1 MTQKILIVGIGV
13 MGAPMAKN
21 IINAGFDVAVCDES
35 SDALVDFHDI
45 ATLVST
51 SPSKAALNRNVI
63 ITVLPNSDIVENVL
77 FGEEGALASAAP
89 NSLVVDMSTGSYDK
103 TMKIAKKIEKLGHKF
118 VDAPVGRTPRE
129 ALTGQ
134 LLVMVGGEEQ
144 QVKELNGIFKAVG
157 NTIIHVGET
166 GCGLKAKLVNNY
178 MAMINNVV
186 TGETLSLANSVG
198 LDVGLMADL
207 MSTTAA
213 GLGQL
218 NTNYPKKVLSGDL
231 KPDFPIFMA
240 IKDLT
245 MAIELAEGHDAVPK
259 FGRLARKTFEGAKE
273 RGMGSLDQTAIM
285 KYLMSDDGKNSQ

>member
-77 FGEEGALASAAP
+77 FGEEGALASAVP

-129 ALTGQ
+129 R
-134 LLVMVGGEEQ
+134 LLVSCWLWLVEEQ
-144 QVKELNGIFKAVG
+144 HVKELNGIFKQSE
-157 NTIIHVGET
+157 IQ
-166 GCGLKAKLVNNY
+166 LFMLV
-178 MAMINNVV
+178 
-186 TGETLSLANSVG
+186 
-198 LDVGLMADL
+198 
-207 MSTTAA
+207 
-213 GLGQL
+213 
-218 NTNYPKKVLSGDL
+218 
-231 KPDFPIFMA
+231 KPDVA
-240 IKDLT
+240 L
-245 MAIELAEGHDAVPK
+245 
-259 FGRLARKTFEGAKE
+259 R
-273 RGMGSLDQTAIM
+273 Q
-285 KYLMSDDGKNSQ
+285 NW

>member
-1 MTQKILIVGIGV
+1 MTQKILIIGIGV
-13 MGAPMAKN
+13 MGAPIAKN
-21 IINAGFDVAVCDES
+21 IIDAGFDVAVCDVN
-35 SDALVDFHDI
+35 SDALDDFHDI

-51 SPSKAALNRNVI
+51 SPSEAAANRNII
-63 ITVLPNSDIVENVL
+63 ITVLPNSEIVENVL
-77 FGEEGALASAAP
+77 FDKDGALAFADP

-103 TMKIAKKIEKLGHKF
+103 TMKMAKKMDKLGHKF

-129 ALTGQ
+129 ALAGQ

-144 QVKELNGIFKAVG
+144 YVEELEGIFKAIG
-157 NTIIHVGET
+157 DTIIHVGEI

-186 TGETLSLANSVG
+186 TGETLSLAHSVG
-198 LDVGLMADL
+198 LDVGLMANL

-245 MAIELAEGHDAVPK
+245 MAIELAENYDAVPK
-259 FGRLARKTFEGAKE
+259 FGKLARHTFEGAKE

-285 KYLMSDDGKNSQ
+285 KYLMSDDGKNY

>member
-35 SDALVDFHDI
+35 KDALIEFQDS
-45 ATLVST
+45 ATITST
-51 SPSKAALNRNVI
+51 IPAEAAVNRNVI

-77 FGEEGALASAAP
+77 FGENGALVSVDP
-89 NSLVVDMSTGSYDK
+89 NSLVVDMSTGSYNK
-103 TMKIAKKIEKLGHKF
+103 TMKIAEKIEKLGQKF
-118 VDAPVGRTPRE
+118 IDAPVGRTPRE
-129 ALTGQ
+129 ATSGQ

-144 QVKELNGIFKAVG
+144 QVKELDGIFKAVG
-157 NTIIHVGET
+157 DTIIHVGET

-186 TGETLSLANSVG
+186 TAETLSLAYSVG
-198 LDVGLMADL
+198 LDVGLMAGL

-245 MAIELAEGHDAVPK
+245 MAIELAESHDAAPE
-259 FGRLARKTFEGAKE
+259 FGMLARKTFEGAKE
-273 RGMGSLDQTAIM
+273 KGMGSLDQTAIM
-285 KYLMSDDGKNSQ
+285 KYLMSDNEKHLQ

>member
-1 MTQKILIVGIGV
+1 MAQKILIVGIGV

-21 IINAGFDVAVCDES
+21 IINAGFDVAVCDAN
-35 SDALVDFHDI
+35 SDALFDFHDI
-45 ATLVST
+45 AKLVST
-51 SPSKAALNRNVI
+51 SPSEAAANRNII
-63 ITVLPNSDIVENVL
+63 ITVLPNSDIVDNVL
-77 FGEEGALASAAP
+77 FGEDGALTSADP

-103 TMKIAKKIEKLGHKF
+103 TMKIAKKTKKLGHKF
-118 VDAPVGRTPRE
+118 IDAPVGRTPRE

-134 LLVMVGGEEQ
+134 LLVMAGGEEQ
-144 QVKELNGIFKAVG
+144 YVKELNGIFKSVG
-157 NTIIHVGET
+157 DTIIHVGGT

-186 TGETLSLANSVG
+186 TGETLSLAHAVG
-198 LDVGLMADL
+198 LDVGLMANL

-245 MAIELAEGHDAVPK
+245 MAIELAEGYDAAPK
-259 FGRLARKTFEGAKE
+259 FGKLARQTFERAKE

-285 KYLMSDDGKNSQ
+285 NYLMSDDGKNSQ

>member
-13 MGAPMAKN
+13 MGAPIAKN
-21 IINAGFDVAVCDES
+21 IINAGFDVAVCDKS
-35 SDALVDFHDI
+35 GDALAEFRDL
-45 ATLVST
+45 ASLVST
-51 SPSKAALNRNVI
+51 SPSEAAANRNII

-77 FGEEGALASAAP
+77 FGEGGALTSVDP

-103 TMKIAKKIEKLGHKF
+103 TMKIAKKIKKLGHKF
-118 VDAPVGRTPRE
+118 IDAPVGRTPRE

-134 LLVMVGGEEQ
+134 LLVMAGGEVQ
-144 QVKELNGIFKAVG
+144 YVKELDGIFKSVG
-157 NTIIHVGET
+157 DTIIHVGGI
-166 GCGLKAKLVNNY
+166 GCGLKAKLINNY

-186 TGETLSLANSVG
+186 TGETLSLAHAVG
-198 LDVGLMADL
+198 LDVGLMANL

-218 NTNYPKKVLSGDL
+218 NTNYPKKVLCGDL

-259 FGRLARKTFEGAKE
+259 FGKLARQTFEGAKE
-273 RGMGSLDQTAIM
+273 RGMGTLDQTAIM

>member
-45 ATLVST
+45 ATLASK

-77 FGEEGALASAAP
+77 FGEDGALASAVP

-103 TMKIAKKIEKLGHKF
+103 TMKIAKKVEKLGHKF

-144 QVKELNGIFKAVG
+144 HFKELNGIFKAVG

-231 KPDFPIFMA
+231 NPDFPIFMA